1 MRRRAPAPLS
11 DVLRQAVGE
20 VAPDTLLARVQALW
34 PGVAGAAVAA
44 ESAPASEREGTVTVE
59 CSGAVWAQE
68 LTLLA
73 PELVGRLNAAL
84 EGLQVRSLRFVV
96 KGP

>member
-1 MRRRAPAPLS
+1 ME
-11 DVLRQAVGE
+11 DVLRDAVGR

-34 PGVAGAAVAA
+34 PEVAGPALAA
-44 ESAPASEREGTVTVE
+44 ETAPAREREGVVTVE

-68 LTLLA
+68 LTFLEA
-73 PELVGRLNAAL
+73 DLVGGLNARL
-84 EGLQVRSLRFVV
+84 EGFQVRSLRFVV

>member
-1 MRRRAPAPLS
+1 MRRRAPEQLA
-11 DVLRQAVGE
+11 DVLRDAVGE

-34 PGVAGAAVAA
+34 QEVAGAAIAA

-73 PELVGRLNAAL
+73 PDLVGRLNARL

-96 KGP
+96 REP